1 MTDMMALKKLTPN
14 LIVDSIE
21 DSLTFWVDR
30 LGFKKLT
37 EVPDG
42 ERLGFVILASGAG
55 AAAVE
60 LMLQSKASLQKD
72 VEPIAQGSYQTV
84 LYCEVPKLAS
94 VRKALEGYPQVLPE
108 RTTFYGARELIV
120 RDPAGNVV
128 FFSEHA
134 G

>member
-1 MTDMMALKKLTPN
+1 MNQGMMAVQKLTPN

-21 DSLTFWVDR
+21 ECLEFWVER
-30 LGFKKLT
+30 LGFEKIT

-42 ERLGFVILASGAG
+42 ERLGFVILQLGKL
-55 AAAVE
+55 E
-60 LMLQSKASLQKD
+60 LMLQSKASLRKD
-72 VEPIAQGSYQTV
+72 VAPLAEGSYRTV
-84 LYCEVPKLAS
+84 LYCEVPKLAPL
-94 VRKALEGYPQVLPE
+94 RKALEGYPEVVPE

-128 FFSEHA
+128 FFAEH